1 MSCTVCQSNPR
12 RWRDGVMCSVT
23 GGSDTTWSDHSASR
37 SARRTDYCSRLR
49 DEDDDDD
56 DDNGV
61 EEVIDIQSLMEV

>member
-1 MSCTVCQSNPR
+1 
-12 RWRDGVMCSVT
+12 MCSVT